1 MFFNNVRFIGALMA
15 ASLVLAAACGQSATP
30 TPVPRPT
37 PAPTSTFTPVPD
49 TTLTPVAATA
59 TPQPTPTEVPFS
71 LSDLPRE
78 ATLMLSDANP
88 TTLDPALTMDARS
101 HRYVAQIFSGLVRLD
116 ADLRVAPDLAES
128 WEVLGA
134 GTGYLFHL
142 REGATFHSGK
152 AVTAQDVKDSLERAT
167 DPETGSETAQTY
179 LGDILGATR
188 KLAGRAPEITGVRVV
203 DEQTLEIIIDAPK
216 PYVLAKLTYPV
227 AAVVDMDNVADG
239 PEWFRSP
246 NGTGPFKL
254 KAWEEEQFLVLEWN
268 RDYYLGAPSVEF
280 VAFRFLA
287 GVPIR
292 LYETDAIDAAAV
304 GISSLQRVLDP
315 QEPLSRELQVFQELT
330 ILLTGFNVSEPPFD
344 DQLVRRAFALALDRE
359 RLVRVVLEDSVQR
372 ANGFLPPGMPG
383 YIADFPGIPYD
394 PEEARQLLAG
404 SEYGGPEELP
414 PIVYTTSGQGSADAV
429 MEAMVDMWRTNLG
442 VEVTVRQIESES
454 YFDRIADEVD
464 NLFDYGWVADYPDPE
479 NILDILFHSQGAN
492 NTGKYT
498 NDHVDTRLEEAR
510 VERVVRRRL
519 DTYRQVQLL
528 LLADAAAIPL
538 WYDRNYVLVKPY
550 VKGYALNP
558 QGIPTLADV
567 RLER

>member
-1 MFFNNVRFIGALMA
+1 MFLDHKLSIGVLAA
-15 ASLVLAAACGQSATP
+15 ASLVLAAACGQDATSTP
-30 TPVPRPT
+30 TLRPT

-49 TTLTPVAATA
+49 TALTPVAATA
-59 TPQPTPTEVPFS
+59 TPSPMPTEVPFS

-78 ATLMLSDANP
+78 ATLMLSDVNP
-88 TTLDPALTMDARS
+88 TTLDPALTMDSRS
-101 HRYVAQIFSGLVRLD
+101 HRYVAHIFSGLVKLD
-116 ADLRVAPDLAES
+116 ADLRIVPDLAES
-128 WEVLGA
+128 WDVLDG
-134 GTGYLFHL
+134 GTRYVFHL
-142 REGATFHSGK
+142 RPEAAFHSGK
-152 AVTAQDVKDSLERAT
+152 VVTAQDVKDSLERAT
-167 DPETGSETAQTY
+167 DPLTGSETAQTY

-203 DEQTLEIIIDAPK
+203 DEQTLEIVIDAPK

-227 AAVVDMDNVADG
+227 AAVVDMDNVAEG

-254 KAWEEEQFLVLEWN
+254 KAWEDEQFLVLERN

-287 GVPIR
+287 SVPIR
-292 LYETDAIDAAAV
+292 LYETDEIDAAAV

-315 QEPLSRELQVFQELT
+315 QDPLSRELQVFQELT
-330 ILLTGFNVSEPPFD
+330 IFLTGFNVSEPPFD
-344 DQLVRRAFALALDRE
+344 DRLVRRAFALALDRE

-394 PEEARQLLAG
+394 PEEARQLLAS

-414 PIVYTTSGQGSADAV
+414 PVVYTTSGQGSADAV
-429 MEAMVDMWRTNLG
+429 IEAMVDMWRTNLG

-464 NLFDYGWVADYPDPE
+464 NLFDYGWIADYPDPE
-479 NILDILFHSQGAN
+479 NVLDILFHSQGAN

-498 NDHVDTRLEEAR
+498 NDLVDTLLEEAR

-519 DTYRQVQLL
+519 DTYRQVQQLL
-528 LLADAAAIPL
+528 LTDAAAIPL

-558 QGIPTLADV
+558 QGIPTLAEV